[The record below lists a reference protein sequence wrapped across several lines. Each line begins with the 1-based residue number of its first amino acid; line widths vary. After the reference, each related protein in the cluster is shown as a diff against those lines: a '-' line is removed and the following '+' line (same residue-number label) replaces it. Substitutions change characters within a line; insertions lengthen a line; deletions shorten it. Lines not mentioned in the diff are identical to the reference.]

1 MEYKKDYWDN
11 FYNKENVPNKP
22 SNFSEF
28 ILNYIKDKKSLLD
41 IGCGNGRDSL
51 LFQSNGIKVIS
62 IDNSKNINFIGDKD
76 NFHIIDVEDIDFKT
90 DVYYARF
97 FIHAIKEDI
106 LDKLIKKIYSLM
118 DEESIFVFE
127 TRSTKNITS
136 LEKKE
141 TYFKYSMGEKH
152 FRMLYSLDY
161 LKSKLEKYFEFVY
174 LIEDNNLAIHKD
186 ENPYVIRGIVKKK

>member
-28 ILNYIKDKKSLLD
+28 ILKYIKDKKSLLD

-76 NFHIIDVEDIDFKT
+76 NLHIIDVEDIDFKT

-97 FIHAIKEDI
+97 FI
-106 LDKLIKKIYSLM
+106 
-118 DEESIFVFE
+118 
-127 TRSTKNITS
+127 
-136 LEKKE
+136 
-141 TYFKYSMGEKH
+141 
-152 FRMLYSLDY
+152 
-161 LKSKLEKYFEFVY
+161 
-174 LIEDNNLAIHKD
+174 LARK
-186 ENPYVIRGIVKKK
+186 GGK